1 MTRRQG
7 DEETRRQGSS
17 NDDAL
22 PGSDPGAATRKPVD
36 EELGPLEILPA
47 PVDEE
52 LALLVTTLAMSRQPL
67 RRRELAPCCD
77 PCGRPPGETRS
88 RPPW

>member
-17 NDDAL
+17 DDDAL

-47 PVDEE
+47 PVDGE

-67 RRRELAPCCD
+67 RRRKLAPCCRPLWMS
-77 PCGRPPGETRS
+77 PC
-88 RPPW
+88 

>member
-7 DEETRRQGSS
+7 DM
-17 NDDAL
+17 